1 MWPFLGKA
9 PLLLGF
15 FIAASTDASSI
26 KDLFSGSN
34 LKMNGDSYNPEIRPG
49 FGSSNNPAVVTVNF
63 FLRDV
68 EYLDA
73 EKNEIGFQITLRQE
87 WSDPQ
92 LGYTAAVAGET
103 LPKNFRMNWDGKE
116 KTIWMPDTF
125 IQNERTA
132 ARHEIPNPN
141 SLIIIN
147 TNGSV
152 MLSERLSLKTAC
164 IFDME
169 NYPLDVHVCYV
180 DFASYGWTTEDVD
193 YKWKEANP
201 IQLRAG
207 VSGMMP
213 EFRLNTGAFA
223 MSSIPREAATA
234 YEWLIVCYLYTGFA
248 LIGIILSKVLREKDG
263 LPMAPEPEHQVLIEG
278 GENGGP
284 PKVCRI
290 TNLRQGAC
298 CKAWL
303 PGTVYFTFFTIF
315 CTMHWFRKA
324 F

>member
-1 MWPFLGKA
+1 MLPFLGKA
-9 PLLLGF
+9 ALLLCF
-15 FIAASTDASSI
+15 LIAASTDASSI
-26 KDLFSGSN
+26 KDLYSGSN
-34 LKMNGDSYNPEIRPG
+34 LKINGDSYNPEIRPG
-49 FGSSNNPAVVTVNF
+49 FGSSNNPAVVT
-63 FLRDV
+63 
-68 EYLDA
+68 
-73 EKNEIGFQITLRQE
+73 
-87 WSDPQ
+87 
-92 LGYTAAVAGET
+92 
-103 LPKNFRMNWDGKE
+103 
-116 KTIWMPDTF
+116 
-125 IQNERTA
+125 NERTA

-207 VSGMMP
+207 VSSMVP
-213 EFRLNTGAFA
+213 EFRLNTVTPDLCTSGAFA
-223 MSSIPREAATA
+223 MSSIPREAASA

-290 TNLRQGAC
+290 ANLRQGAC